1 MLLVGRDRV
10 LRVVDVKKAITRVGS
25 ARTKKDTIELITR
38 ERRGEGE
45 DGGLDSG

>member
-25 ARTKKDTIELITR
+25 ARSKKDAIELRTPH
-38 ERRGEGE
+38 ER
-45 DGGLDSG
+45 GGQKGKMGG